1 MPVEQPPLSLS
12 DRLRA
17 WRDRLIAD
25 PRFQRWSLGNPLTR
39 CIARRSSRAMLD
51 LCAGFVYSQVL
62 FACVQLRLFDL
73 LKDGPLTITELA
85 AKTALSEDAARRLLD
100 AASSLGLA
108 RRRGEGRYGLGRLG

>member
-1 MPVEQPPLSLS
+1 MPVKQTPLSLP
-12 DRLRA
+12 DRLRG

-39 CIARRSSRAMLD
+39 WIARRSSRAMLD

-73 LKDGPLTITELA
+73 LKDGPLTISELA
-85 AKTALSEDAARRLLD
+85 AKTALSEDATRRLLD

-108 RRRGEGRYGLGRLG
+108 RRRGNGR